1 MLPFDGAGLT
11 IDVRGSSIAFGDT
24 AFAGAGAA
32 IFRRSSTIVGRH
44 GAREGRF
51 ELLAVARHR
60 LATPFRFFCRAV
72 AAIGFFVASIA
83 RAIAFVGDPIAPI
96 AGFVTDGRRSIAR
109 GAAIVASP
117 RTFVSIVT
125 PPGDVVSSVAGIVAS
140 PPDVVPLPRAIV
152 SHPAVAVAHVARAIA
167 FDRALAAFVGLVSRE
182 PFTYSIA
189 LRVRF
194 RAGHNHIRVIL
205 RAVAR
210 RHDGRYTARLFVAQR
225 RA

>member
-11 IDVRGSSIAFGDT
+11 IDVRGSAIASGDT

-60 LATPFRFFCRAV
+60 LATPFRFFRRAV

-96 AGFVTDGRRSIAR
+96 AGIVAADGRSIAC
-109 GAAIVASP
+109 GA
-117 RTFVSIVT
+117 SIVT

-194 RAGHNHIRVIL
+194 RAGHSHIRVIL